1 VSAKKDITAMVRKL
15 VKQGWGAYIAR
26 NGHWRL
32 TNPKGQRM
40 TCSATPRTGGAL
52 TKARADARALGAEL

>member
-15 VKQGWGAYIAR
+15 VKQGWNAYVAR

-32 TNPKGQRM
+32 TSPEGRQM
-40 TCSATPRTGGAL
+40 TCSQSPRTNIAL
-52 TKARADARALGAEL
+52 IKARADARALGADL